1 MSDFLSSLNPVQ
13 LEAVQSYQGSSLII
27 AGAGSGKTRV
37 LTCRIA
43 NMLAHGVPPSAVL
56 ALTFT
61 NKAAKEMKERIANVV
76 GERARYLWMGTFHS
90 IFAKILRFE
99 AEKIGFTS
107 SYTIYDATDS
117 RSLLRAIIKEMK
129 LDENT
134 YKVND
139 VHARISM
146 AKNNLITPGAYAAS
160 GSISSSDVQAR
171 KPHMAMIYAAYA
183 RRCKSAGAMDFDD
196 LLLFTNVLF
205 RDYPDVLQ
213 KYRDK
218 FKYVLVDEYQDTNY
232 AQYLIIKKLTEEH
245 RNLCV
250 VGDDAQSIYSFRGAK
265 IENILNFQKDF
276 PECKV
281 FKLEQNYRSTQNIV
295 NAANSVIEKN
305 SGQLKKKCFSEGV
318 KGEKVGVL
326 SAFTDQEEGLR
337 VVADIADRVYGAQ
350 AQYSNFAI
358 LYRTNSQSRIFED
371 SLRRKNIPYRIY
383 GGQSFY
389 QRKETKDLLAY
400 LRLIVNHSDDEAF
413 KRIVNYPR
421 RGIGDTTIARLE
433 EIASQSNMSLWDA
446 ILSLTPEQADIRGSA
461 YKKISQFLL
470 MIDAMSNSAAEQ
482 EAYDL
487 AYAVAQQS
495 GVLAELRA
503 DKTIEG
509 ITRLENVEELLN
521 GIKEFCENYKEENGT
536 SPLVAQYLE
545 NVSLLTDA
553 DKDKPE
559 EVNTVSLM
567 TIHAAKG
574 LEYAYV
580 YVVGMEENLFPGKLS
595 MMSQRDLEEERRLFY
610 VALTRAKVKA
620 TISFAQTR
628 YRWGKPESNP
638 PSRFLREINPAYISF
653 TAMEVDADMLSQDPD
668 DYEKG
673 YATSSPPRFAP
684 KAPVQRQAY
693 SPRTSRTPHA
703 PSQSPPS
710 SPASGAALEH
720 AGSLAVGAVVEH
732 KNFGRGVVLSIEN
745 LGGDVKVTV
754 TFKLVG
760 KKALLMK
767 YAKLKIVN
775 G

>member
-1 MSDFLSSLNPVQ
+1 MSDFFSALNPAQ
-13 LEAVQSYQGSSLII
+13 LDAVQSYQGASLII

-43 NMLAHGVPPSAVL
+43 NMLSHGVPPSSVL

-61 NKAAKEMKERIANVV
+61 NKAAKEMKERIAGVV

-90 IFAKILRFE
+90 IFARILRYE

-107 SYTIYDATDS
+107 SYTIYDTTDS
-117 RSLLRAIIKEMK
+117 RSLLRTIIKEMR

-146 AKNNLITPGAYAAS
+146 AKNNLITPQAYAAN
-160 GSISSSDVQAR
+160 GSISSNDVQAR

-196 LLLFTNVLF
+196 LLLFTNILF
-205 RDYPDVLQ
+205 RDHLDVLQ
-213 KYRDK
+213 KYSEK
-218 FKYVLVDEYQDTNY
+218 FRYVLVDEYQDTNY
-232 AQYLIIKKLTEEH
+232 AQYLIIKKLAAPH
-245 RNLCV
+245 HNLCV

-281 FKLEQNYRSTQNIV
+281 FKLEQNYRSTKNIV
-295 NAANSVIEKN
+295 NAANSVIARN
-305 SGQLKKKCFSEGV
+305 SGQLKKKCFSDGE
-318 KGEKVGVL
+318 KGEKVGIL
-326 SAFTDQEEGLR
+326 SAFTDQEEGLC
-337 VVADIADRVYGAQ
+337 VVGNIADRLYGEQ
-350 AQYSNFAI
+350 AQYSDFAI

-389 QRKETKDLLAY
+389 QRKEIKDLLAY

-421 RGIGDTTIARLE
+421 RGIGDTTVSHLE
-433 EIASQSNMSLWDA
+433 EIASQSNMSLWDS
-446 ILSLTPEQADIRGSA
+446 ILSLTPEQAEIRGAA

-470 MIDAMSNSAAEQ
+470 LIDGMSRSAEEQ
-482 EAYDL
+482 EAYEL

-495 GVLAELRA
+495 GIIAELRA

-509 ITRLENVEELLN
+509 IARLENIEELLN
-521 GIKEFCENYKEENGT
+521 GIKEFCENYKEENGAP
-536 SPLVAQYLE
+536 PLIAQYLE
-545 NVSLLTDA
+545 NVTLLTDA
-553 DKDKPE
+553 DKEKPE

-580 YVVGMEENLFPGKLS
+580 YVVGLEENLFPGKLS
-595 MMSQRDLEEERRLFY
+595 MMSPMDLEEERRLFY
-610 VALTRAKVKA
+610 VALTRAKTKA
-620 TISFAQTR
+620 TLSFAQTR

-638 PSRFLREINPAYISF
+638 PSRFLKEIDPSY
-653 TAMEVDADMLSQDPD
+653 VDFAAIELDTDSLSQDPD
-668 DYEKG
+668 DYNEG
-673 YATSSPPRFAP
+673 YATSSPPRFAR
-684 KAPVQRQAY
+684 KAPRQQYAHPPRHATLPHPPTPAANL
-693 SPRTSRTPHA
+693 SPQQA
-703 PSQSPPS
+703 D
-710 SPASGAALEH
+710 GI
-720 AGSLAVGAVVEH
+720 AVGATVEH
-732 KNFGRGVVLSIEN
+732 KNFGRGVVLNVES

-754 TFKLVG
+754 DFKLAG

-767 YAKLKIVN
+767 YAKLTIVRS
-775 G
+775 

>member
-1 MSDFLSSLNPVQ
+1 
-13 LEAVQSYQGSSLII
+13 

-37 LTCRIA
+37 LTCRVA
-43 NMLAHGVPPSAVL
+43 NMLAHGVAPSTVL

-61 NKAAKEMKERIANVV
+61 NKAAKEMKERIAGVV

-90 IFAKILRFE
+90 VFARILRNE
-99 AEKIGFTS
+99 ADKIGFTS

-117 RSLLRAIIKEMK
+117 RSLLRTIIKEMK
-129 LDENT
+129 LDENV

-146 AKNNLITPGAYAAS
+146 AKNNLITPQAYAAS
-160 GSISSSDVQAR
+160 GSIAANDMQAR
-171 KPHMAMIYAAYA
+171 KPHMHMIYEAYA

-205 RDYPDVLQ
+205 RDHPDALQ
-213 KYRDK
+213 KYSDK
-218 FKYVLVDEYQDTNY
+218 FRYVLVDEYQDTNY
-232 AQYLIIKKLTEEH
+232 AQYLIIKKLAVAH

-305 SGQLKKKCFSEGV
+305 AGQLKKRCFSDGDR
-318 KGEKVGVL
+318 GEKVGLL
-326 SAFTDQEEGLR
+326 SAFTDQEEGLL
-337 VVADIADRVYGAQ
+337 VVGDIADRLYGAQ
-350 AQYSNFAI
+350 AQYSDFAI

-371 SLRRKNIPYRIY
+371 ALRRKNIPYRIY
-383 GGQSFY
+383 GGQAFY
-389 QRKETKDLLAY
+389 QRKEIKDMLAY
-400 LRLIVNHSDDEAF
+400 LRLIVNHHDDEAF

-421 RGIGDTTIARLE
+421 RGIGDATVARLE
-433 EIASQSNMSLWDA
+433 EIASQSGISLWDA
-446 ILSLTPEQADIRGSA
+446 ILSLTPEQADIRGAS

-470 MIDAMSNSAAEQ
+470 MVDAMSGDAGSN
-482 EAYDL
+482 EAYEL

-495 GVLAELRA
+495 GILAELRT

-509 ITRLENVEELLN
+509 IARLENVEELLN
-521 GIKEFCENYKEENGT
+521 GIKEFCESYREENGT
-536 SPLVAQYLE
+536 PPLIAHYLE

-553 DKDKPE
+553 DKEKPE
-559 EVNTVSLM
+559 EINTVSLM
-567 TIHAAKG
+567 TIHSAKG

-580 YVVGMEENLFPGKLS
+580 YVVGMEENIFPGKLS
-595 MMSQRDLEEERRLFY
+595 MMSPVELEEERRLFY

-620 TISFAQTR
+620 TLSFAHSR

-638 PSRFLREINPAYISF
+638 PSRFLREIDPRYVDLSV
-653 TAMEVDADMLSQDPD
+653 MEPDADLLSQDPD
-668 DYEKG
+668 DYGER
-673 YATSSPPRFAP
+673 SSAGAPRRFARKNP
-684 KAPVQRQAY
+684 APQSTPSLRPVSSAAAAAAADA
-693 SPRTSRTPHA
+693 SPSRACDIAEGHT
-703 PSQSPPS
+703 
-710 SPASGAALEH
+710 
-720 AGSLAVGAVVEH
+720 VEH
-732 KNFGRGVVLSIEN
+732 KNFGRGVVLSVEN
-745 LGGDVKVTV
+745 LGGDIKITV
-754 TFKLVG
+754 NFKLVG

-775 G
+775 NE